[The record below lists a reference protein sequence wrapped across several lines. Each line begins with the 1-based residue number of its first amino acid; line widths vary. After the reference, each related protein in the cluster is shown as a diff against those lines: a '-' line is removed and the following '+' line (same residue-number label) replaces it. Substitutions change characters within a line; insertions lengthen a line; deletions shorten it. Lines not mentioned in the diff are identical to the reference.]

1 MKRIPRQ
8 PKKERVNS
16 RKHSAQREGS
26 KKFEEMIIAQGVDR
40 VKTCDLCV
48 NPAAVLPIANVTNT
62 SVSCQDFYFNCIFS
76 FNVIIL
82 KFQNLNK
89 HQEKKPQNLIKTQQ
103 LGLCLYV

>member
-1 MKRIPRQ
+1 
-8 PKKERVNS
+8 
-16 RKHSAQREGS
+16 
-26 KKFEEMIIAQGVDR
+26 MIIAQGVDR

-89 HQEKKPQNLIKTQQ
+89 HQGKKNQNLIKTQQ